1 MHIGILSFR
10 AWNRR
15 FMWEEKR
22 LEEEAKKRGHE
33 VTLFRASGS
42 VMKFD
47 GNGGIDLRHGRNGS
61 LPKFDFLIPRASA
74 LTNLQVKI
82 AIIKHFELMGVPVLN
97 SYNGIMRAK
106 SKLQTL
112 QILSHYGIPVVK
124 TAVINN
130 PRYLKYAVD
139 YIGQFPMIMK
149 TSYGSFGDGVA
160 IVESQ
165 RAVKST
171 YGILAESLDSTN
183 AILIQ
188 EYIAE
193 AANKDIRIFIVGEKM
208 VASMERVAAMEDF
221 RSNVGQGGKGG
232 LYQPSWAE
240 VHLAIKATKAI
251 GLEVAGVDIIQTKHG
266 PAIME
271 VNANPG
277 FQELEEVSKVNVA
290 EAIIKYGVKFAKEYV
305 PEEVV

>member
-10 AWNRR
+10 APKRH

-33 VTLFRASGS
+33 VSLFRASS
-42 VMKFD
+42 CLMEFD
-47 GNGGIDLRHGRNGS
+47 GNGGIGIRSGRNP
-61 LPKFDFLIPRASA
+61 LPKFDLLIPRASA
-74 LTNLQVKI
+74 LTNVQIKI
-82 AIIKHFELMGVPVLN
+82 AVIKHFELMGIPALN
-97 SYNGIMRAK
+97 SYHGILRAK

-130 PRYLKYAVD
+130 PNSLKYAVD
-139 YIGQFPMIMK
+139 YIGQFPIIMK
-149 TSYGSFGDGVA
+149 TSYGSYGDGVT
-160 IVESQ
+160 IVESH

-188 EYIAE
+188 EYVAE

-208 VASMERVAAMEDF
+208 VASMERVAALEDF
-221 RSNVGQGGKGG
+221 RSNIGQGGEGK
-232 LYQPSWAE
+232 LYTPSWAE

-277 FQELEEVSKVNVA
+277 FQELEEASKVNVA
-290 EAIIKYGVKFAKEYV
+290 EAMIKYGIKFGKEYV